1 MVLSKGDATNRL
13 LVVKTYG
20 IIHGNT
26 IQLERSPD
34 LPEGQAVEVELRPL
48 TEDLVLAAAREVRDR
63 FLQRWGQRL
72 DLSLRFL
79 HEDREG

>member
-1 MVLSKGDATNRL
+1 MVLGNGDTSKRL

-26 IQLERSPD
+26 IQLERSPG

-48 TEDLVLAAAREVRDR
+48 TEDPFLAAAREVRNR
-63 FLQRWGQRL
+63 FLERWGAASR
-72 DLSLRFL
+72 SLFAIPS
-79 HEDREG
+79 